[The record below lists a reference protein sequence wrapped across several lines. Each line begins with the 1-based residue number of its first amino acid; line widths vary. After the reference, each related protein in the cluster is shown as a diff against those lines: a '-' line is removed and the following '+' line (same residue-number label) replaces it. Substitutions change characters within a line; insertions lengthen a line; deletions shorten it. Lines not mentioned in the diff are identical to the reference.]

1 MKVRSIEESF
11 YYEIEKGEEF
21 DVLGNER
28 GFYLVS
34 TVEGRVW
41 LAENSFEVIVD
52 ESEFSTITN
61 SLASLLEYKNEKYGN
76 AVLSSLDVFTGK
88 CKAGTRIDDKLS
100 RVKNGTELRKNDIAD
115 LIGYLVLTCKENG
128 WDNFDEFKD

>member
-1 MKVRSIEESF
+1 MRVRFIEESL
-11 YYEIEKGEEF
+11 YYEIKKGEEF
-21 DVLGNER
+21 DVLGNEH

-34 TVEGRVW
+34 TVEGHVW
-41 LAENSFEVIVD
+41 LAENRFEVIED
-52 ESEFSTITN
+52 NPEFSTITS